1 MATIEVPLEIVDR
14 ALVVVVD
21 GPRRILAVWKGRG
34 RVDLHD
40 LSGTWHETLH
50 PYPRHE
56 EGTWSRDDV
65 RRYAE
70 TALADA
76 APPEPSL
83 PAFGPAVQIDVDAL
97 SAAHLVRATE
107 LGYALWKGREAIDL
121 YRADGRYLQ
130 TLRVP
135 PGDLATMSRL
145 MHDLLEVFPQLS
157 GGGSRQNVAR
167 LSPSG

>member
-1 MATIEVPLEIVDR
+1 MATIEVPPEIVDR
-14 ALVVVVD
+14 ALMVVVD

-65 RRYAE
+65 LRYAE
-70 TALADA
+70 SALESSV
-76 APPEPSL
+76 PPEPSL
-83 PAFGPAVQIDVDAL
+83 PAFGPAVQVEVGAL
-97 SAAHLVRATE
+97 TAARLVRATDA
-107 LGYALWKGREAIDL
+107 GYALWDGHEAIDVHG
-121 YRADGRYLQ
+121 AGGTHLQ

-145 MHDLLEVFPQLS
+145 MHDVLDLFPRLAA
-157 GGGSRQNVAR
+157 GAPLKGAR
-167 LSPSG
+167 LSPTL